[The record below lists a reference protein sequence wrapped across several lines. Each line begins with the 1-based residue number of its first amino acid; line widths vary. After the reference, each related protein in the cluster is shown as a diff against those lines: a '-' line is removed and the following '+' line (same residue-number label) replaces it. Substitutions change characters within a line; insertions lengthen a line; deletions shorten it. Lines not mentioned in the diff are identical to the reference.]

1 MPRGLT
7 RTTALRTV
15 DGGSFPMATSNPTQS
30 AARTLVGFGVVVA
43 MLFGLMALTGTWVP
57 RLGLDL
63 RGGTTITL
71 TARTSDGNSPPRENL
86 ETARTII
93 QQRVDSLGVGE
104 ASVTVQGNDQIEVAA
119 PNVNSDELVALVG
132 ATARLNFRPVIAV
145 QEVTPP
151 TTTPTTTS
159 AGDATPSAGDAT
171 PSAGDAT
178 PSAGVATPSAGDATP
193 TPTSTPQRGPV
204 PALPTEPPAPRTPRP
219 SVPAAESPSLEER
232 LDYQPTE
239 QDVEDFLAF
248 QCGDEFP
255 DVSDQPLIACDP
267 EQTAKYFLGPVVL
280 SGERVTDATAG
291 IPQGQLGW
299 AVSLSFDS
307 QGTQEF
313 SDATA
318 ALAAKQSPQNQF
330 AIVLDRQVISA
341 PSVSERIAGGQAS
354 ISGGSI
360 NETSARSLAATLR
373 YGALPVDLEIS
384 SVDTVSPTLG
394 GNQMTAG
401 IVAGLVGLGLV
412 VAYSVIYYRGLSVVV
427 VGSLLAAAVVTYAAI
442 VLLGSAV
449 GFALN
454 LPGIAGA
461 IVAIGVTADSFVIYF
476 ERIRDEIRE
485 GHSLRHAIQSG
496 WGKARGTIL
505 MADGVQ
511 LLAAVV
517 LYFLAIGS
525 VKGFAFTVGVT
536 TAIDLVLVIFF
547 THPLMTLLGQTK
559 FYGEG
564 RKGSGLDPEH
574 LGVSRESL
582 LGRLASTRRRPR
594 PGSKPSGGTKQA
606 AGTQEAK

>member
-1 MPRGLT
+1 
-7 RTTALRTV
+7 
-15 DGGSFPMATSNPTQS
+15 MATSNPTQS

-43 MLFGLMALTGTWVP
+43 MLLGLMALTGTWVP

-151 TTTPTTTS
+151 TTTPTTPS

-427 VGSLLAAAVVTYAAI
+427 VASLLAAAVVTYAAI

>member
-1 MPRGLT
+1 
-7 RTTALRTV
+7 
-15 DGGSFPMATSNPTQS
+15 MATSNPTQS

-43 MLFGLMALTGTWVP
+43 MLLGLMALTGTWVP

-151 TTTPTTTS
+151 TTTPT
-159 AGDATPSAGDAT
+159 T

>member
-1 MPRGLT
+1 
-7 RTTALRTV
+7 
-15 DGGSFPMATSNPTQS
+15 MATSNPTQS
-30 AARTLVGFGVVVA
+30 ASRTLIGFGVVVA

-71 TARTSDGNSPPRENL
+71 TARTSDGTSPPRENL
-86 ETARTII
+86 EMARTII

-119 PNVNSDELVALVG
+119 PNVSSDELVALVG
-132 ATARLNFRPVIAV
+132 TTARLNFRPVIAA
-145 QEVTPP
+145 QDVTPP
-151 TTTPTTTS
+151 VTTPTPST
-159 AGDATPSAGDAT
+159 GDATPSTGDAT
-171 PSAGDAT
+171 PSTGDAT
-178 PSAGVATPSAGDATP
+178 PSTGETTP

-219 SVPAAESPSLEER
+219 TVPAAEPPSLEER
-232 LDYQPTE
+232 LNYEPTE

-255 DVSDQPLIACDP
+255 DVSDQPLIACN
-267 EQTAKYFLGPVVL
+267 EERTAKYLLGPVVL
-280 SGERVTDATAG
+280 SGERVTDASAG
-291 IPQGQLGW
+291 IPQGQLSW

-330 AIVLDRQVISA
+330 AIVLDRQVVSA

-360 NETSARSLAATLR
+360 NETTARSLAATLR

-401 IVAGLVGLGLV
+401 IVAGIIGLGLV

-427 VGSLLAAAVVTYAAI
+427 VGSLMAAAVVTYGVI

-454 LPGIAGA
+454 LPGIAGV

-496 WGKARGTIL
+496 WRKARGTIM

-536 TAIDLVLVIFF
+536 TAIDLLLVIFF

-582 LGRLASTRRRPR
+582 LGRLAGTRRRTR
-594 PGSKPSGGTKQA
+594 PGPKPTGGTKHA
-606 AGTQEAK
+606 VGTQEAK

>member
-1 MPRGLT
+1 MATTSNTSGAT
-7 RTTALRTV
+7 RTLIGV
-15 DGGSFPMATSNPTQS
+15 
-30 AARTLVGFGVVVA
+30 GVVVA
-43 MLFGLMALTGTWVP
+43 MLFGLMAITGSWLP

-71 TARTSDGNSPPRENL
+71 TARTSDGSSPPRENL

-119 PNVNSDELVALVG
+119 PNVSSDELVELVG
-132 ATARLNFRPVIAV
+132 TTARLAFRPVLAV
-145 QEVTPP
+145 Q
-151 TTTPTTTS
+151 
-159 AGDATPSAGDAT
+159 AATPAGT
-171 PSAGDAT
+171 S
-178 PSAGVATPSAGDATP
+178 TP
-193 TPTSTPQRGPV
+193 TPSPEASPRPNPDDEVGDQATSEPTSPAQRGPV
-204 PALPTEPPAPRTPRP
+204 PALPTEPPAPATPRP
-219 SVPAAESPSLEER
+219 SAPAENPPSLQER

-239 QDVEDFLAF
+239 QDVNDFLAF
-248 QCGDEFP
+248 ACGDEFP
-255 DVSDQPLIACDP
+255 DVSDQPLIACD
-267 EQTAKYFLGPVVL
+267 EQQTAKYLLGPVVV
-280 SGERVTDATAG
+280 SGERVTDASAG

-318 ALAAKQSPQNQF
+318 ALATKQSPQNQF
-330 AIVLDRQVISA
+330 AIVLDHQVISA
-341 PSVSERIAGGQAS
+341 PSVSERIPGGQAS

-360 NETSARSLAATLR
+360 NEETARSLAATLR

-401 IVAGLVGLGLV
+401 IVAGLIGLGLV
-412 VAYSVIYYRGLSVVV
+412 VVYSLVYYRGLTVVV
-427 VGSLLAAAVVTYAAI
+427 VGSLLAAAVVTYAVL

-485 GHSLRHAIQSG
+485 GHSLRHSIQSG
-496 WGKARGTIL
+496 WSKARGTIL

-511 LLAAVV
+511 LLSAVV

-536 TAIDLVLVIFF
+536 TAIDLLLVIFF
-547 THPLMTLLGQTK
+547 THPLMTLLGQTR
-559 FYGEG
+559 FFGEG
-564 RKGSGLDPEH
+564 RKGSGLDPAH

-582 LGRLASTRRRPR
+582 LGRRATTRRRTR
-594 PGSKPSGGTKQA
+594 PDARPADSRQTVGS
-606 AGTQEAK
+606 QEAK

>member
-1 MPRGLT
+1 
-7 RTTALRTV
+7 
-15 DGGSFPMATSNPTQS
+15 MATSNPTQS

-151 TTTPTTTS
+151 TTTPTT
-159 AGDATPSAGDAT
+159 PSAGD
-171 PSAGDAT
+171 
-178 PSAGVATPSAGDATP
+178 ATPSAGDATP

>member
-1 MPRGLT
+1 
-7 RTTALRTV
+7 
-15 DGGSFPMATSNPTQS
+15 MATSNPTQS

-43 MLFGLMALTGTWVP
+43 MLLGLMALTGTWVP

-71 TARTSDGNSPPRENL
+71 TARTSDGSSPPRENL

-119 PNVNSDELVALVG
+119 PNASSDELVALVG

-151 TTTPTTTS
+151 TTTPT
-159 AGDATPSAGDAT
+159 TPSAGDAT

-267 EQTAKYFLGPVVL
+267 EQTAKYVLGPVVL

>member
-1 MPRGLT
+1 MIG
-7 RTTALRTV
+7 
-15 DGGSFPMATSNPTQS
+15 
-30 AARTLVGFGVVVA
+30 VGVAVA
-43 MLFGLMALTGTWVP
+43 MLFGLMAITGSWVP

-71 TARTSDGNSPPRENL
+71 TARTSDGSSPPRENL

-119 PNVNSDELVALVG
+119 PNVSSDELVELVG
-132 ATARLNFRPVIAV
+132 TTARLAFRPVLAV
-145 QEVTPP
+145 Q
-151 TTTPTTTS
+151 
-159 AGDATPSAGDAT
+159 AATPAGT
-171 PSAGDAT
+171 S
-178 PSAGVATPSAGDATP
+178 TP
-193 TPTSTPQRGPV
+193 TPSPEASPRPNPDDEVGDQATSEPTSPAQRGPV
-204 PALPTEPPAPRTPRP
+204 PALPTEPPAPATPRP
-219 SVPAAESPSLEER
+219 SAPAENPPSLQER

-239 QDVEDFLAF
+239 QDVNDFLAF
-248 QCGDEFP
+248 ACGDEFP
-255 DVSDQPLIACDP
+255 DVSDQPLIACD
-267 EQTAKYFLGPVVL
+267 EQQTAKYLLGPVVV
-280 SGERVTDATAG
+280 SGERVTDASAG

-318 ALAAKQSPQNQF
+318 ALATKQSPQNQF
-330 AIVLDRQVISA
+330 AIVLDHQVISA
-341 PSVSERIAGGQAS
+341 PSVSERIPGGQAS

-360 NETSARSLAATLR
+360 NEETARSLAATLR

-394 GNQMTAG
+394 GNQITAG
-401 IVAGLVGLGLV
+401 IVAGLIGLGLV
-412 VAYSVIYYRGLSVVV
+412 VVYSLVYYRGLTVVV
-427 VGSLLAAAVVTYAAI
+427 VGSLLAAAVVTYAVL

-485 GHSLRHAIQSG
+485 GHSLRHSIQSG
-496 WGKARGTIL
+496 WSKARGTIL

-511 LLAAVV
+511 LLSAVV

-536 TAIDLVLVIFF
+536 TAIDLLLVIFF
-547 THPLMTLLGQTK
+547 THPLMTLLGQTR
-559 FYGEG
+559 FFGEG
-564 RKGSGLDPEH
+564 RKGSGLDPAH

-582 LGRLASTRRRPR
+582 LGRRATTRRRTR
-594 PGSKPSGGTKQA
+594 PDARPADSRQTVGS
-606 AGTQEAK
+606 QEAK

>member
-151 TTTPTTTS
+151 TTTPTT
-159 AGDATPSAGDAT
+159 PSAGDAT
-171 PSAGDAT
+171 PSAGGT
-178 PSAGVATPSAGDATP
+178 TPSAGDATP

>member
-1 MPRGLT
+1 MATTSNTSGAT
-7 RTTALRTV
+7 RTLI
-15 DGGSFPMATSNPTQS
+15 G
-30 AARTLVGFGVVVA
+30 VGVAVA
-43 MLFGLMALTGTWVP
+43 MLFGLMAITGSWVP

-71 TARTSDGNSPPRENL
+71 TARTSDGSSPPRENL

-119 PNVNSDELVALVG
+119 PNVSSDELVELVG
-132 ATARLNFRPVIAV
+132 TTARLAFRPVLAV
-145 QEVTPP
+145 Q
-151 TTTPTTTS
+151 
-159 AGDATPSAGDAT
+159 AATPAGT
-171 PSAGDAT
+171 S
-178 PSAGVATPSAGDATP
+178 TP
-193 TPTSTPQRGPV
+193 TPSPEASPRPNPDDEVGDQATSEPTSPAQRGPV
-204 PALPTEPPAPRTPRP
+204 PALPTEPPAPATPRP
-219 SVPAAESPSLEER
+219 SAPAENPPSLQER

-239 QDVEDFLAF
+239 QDVNDFLAF
-248 QCGDEFP
+248 ACGDEFP
-255 DVSDQPLIACDP
+255 DVSDQPLIACD
-267 EQTAKYFLGPVVL
+267 EQQTAKYLLGPVVV
-280 SGERVTDATAG
+280 SGERVTDASAG

-318 ALAAKQSPQNQF
+318 ALATKQSPQNQF
-330 AIVLDRQVISA
+330 AIVLDHQVISA
-341 PSVSERIAGGQAS
+341 PSVSERIPGGQAS

-360 NETSARSLAATLR
+360 NEETARSLAATLR

-394 GNQMTAG
+394 GNQITAG
-401 IVAGLVGLGLV
+401 IVAGLIGLGLV
-412 VAYSVIYYRGLSVVV
+412 VVYSLVYYRGLTVVV
-427 VGSLLAAAVVTYAAI
+427 VGSLLAAAVVTYAVL

-485 GHSLRHAIQSG
+485 GHSLRHSIQSG
-496 WGKARGTIL
+496 WSKARGTIL

-511 LLAAVV
+511 LLSAVV

-536 TAIDLVLVIFF
+536 TAIDLLLVIFF
-547 THPLMTLLGQTK
+547 THPLMTLLGQTR
-559 FYGEG
+559 FFGEG
-564 RKGSGLDPEH
+564 RKGSGLDPAH

-582 LGRLASTRRRPR
+582 LGRRATTRRRTR
-594 PGSKPSGGTKQA
+594 PDARPADSRQTVGS
-606 AGTQEAK
+606 QEAK

>member
-1 MPRGLT
+1 
-7 RTTALRTV
+7 
-15 DGGSFPMATSNPTQS
+15 MATSNPTQS

-43 MLFGLMALTGTWVP
+43 MLLGLMALTGTWVP

-151 TTTPTTTS
+151 TTTPTTPS

>member
-1 MPRGLT
+1 
-7 RTTALRTV
+7 
-15 DGGSFPMATSNPTQS
+15 MATSNPTQS

-43 MLFGLMALTGTWVP
+43 MLLGLMALTGTWVP

-145 QEVTPP
+145 QEGTPP
-151 TTTPTTTS
+151 TTTPPTPS

-412 VAYSVIYYRGLSVVV
+412 VAYSVIYYRGRSVVV

>member
-1 MPRGLT
+1 
-7 RTTALRTV
+7 
-15 DGGSFPMATSNPTQS
+15 MATSNPTQS

-151 TTTPTTTS
+151 TTTPTTPS
-159 AGDATPSAGDAT
+159 AGDATPSAGNAT

-582 LGRLASTRRRPR
+582 LGRLASTRRRTR
-594 PGSKPSGGTKQA
+594 PDSKPSGGTKQA

>member
-1 MPRGLT
+1 
-7 RTTALRTV
+7 
-15 DGGSFPMATSNPTQS
+15 MATSNPTQS

-43 MLFGLMALTGTWVP
+43 MLLGLMALTGTWVP

-71 TARTSDGNSPPRENL
+71 TARTSDGSSPPRENL

-151 TTTPTTTS
+151 TTTPT
-159 AGDATPSAGDAT
+159 TPSAGDAT

>member
-1 MPRGLT
+1 
-7 RTTALRTV
+7 
-15 DGGSFPMATSNPTQS
+15 MATSNPTQS

-43 MLFGLMALTGTWVP
+43 MLLGLMALTGTWVP

-93 QQRVDSLGVGE
+93 QQRGDSLGVGE

-151 TTTPTTTS
+151 TTTPPTPT
-159 AGDATPSAGDAT
+159 AGDAPPAAGD
-171 PSAGDAT
+171 
-178 PSAGVATPSAGDATP
+178 ATPSAGDATP

>member
-1 MPRGLT
+1 
-7 RTTALRTV
+7 
-15 DGGSFPMATSNPTQS
+15 MATSNPTQS

-151 TTTPTTTS
+151 TTTPT
-159 AGDATPSAGDAT
+159 T

>member
-1 MPRGLT
+1 
-7 RTTALRTV
+7 
-15 DGGSFPMATSNPTQS
+15 MATSNPTQS

-71 TARTSDGNSPPRENL
+71 TARTSDGSSPPRENL

-151 TTTPTTTS
+151 TTTPT
-159 AGDATPSAGDAT
+159 TPSAGDAT

>member
-1 MPRGLT
+1 
-7 RTTALRTV
+7 
-15 DGGSFPMATSNPTQS
+15 MATSNPTQS

-71 TARTSDGNSPPRENL
+71 TARTSDGSSPPRENL

-119 PNVNSDELVALVG
+119 PNVSSDELVALVG

-151 TTTPTTTS
+151 TTTPT
-159 AGDATPSAGDAT
+159 TPSAGDAT

>member
-1 MPRGLT
+1 
-7 RTTALRTV
+7 
-15 DGGSFPMATSNPTQS
+15 MATSNPTQS

-151 TTTPTTTS
+151 TTTPTTPS
-159 AGDATPSAGDAT
+159 AGDATPSAGNAT

>member
-1 MPRGLT
+1 
-7 RTTALRTV
+7 
-15 DGGSFPMATSNPTQS
+15 MATSNPTQS

-43 MLFGLMALTGTWVP
+43 MLLGLMALTGTWVP

-151 TTTPTTTS
+151 TTTPTTPS

-582 LGRLASTRRRPR
+582 IGRLASTRRRTR
-594 PGSKPSGGTKQA
+594 PDSKPSGGTKQA

>member
-1 MPRGLT
+1 
-7 RTTALRTV
+7 
-15 DGGSFPMATSNPTQS
+15 MATSNPTQS

-43 MLFGLMALTGTWVP
+43 MLLGLMALTGTWVP

-151 TTTPTTTS
+151 TTTPTTPS
-159 AGDATPSAGDAT
+159 AGDATPSAGNAT

>member
-1 MPRGLT
+1 
-7 RTTALRTV
+7 
-15 DGGSFPMATSNPTQS
+15 MATSNPTQS

-43 MLFGLMALTGTWVP
+43 MLLGLMALTGTWVP

-151 TTTPTTTS
+151 TTTPT
-159 AGDATPSAGDAT
+159 TPSAGDAT

>member
-1 MPRGLT
+1 
-7 RTTALRTV
+7 
-15 DGGSFPMATSNPTQS
+15 MATSNPTQS
-30 AARTLVGFGVVVA
+30 ASRTLIGFGVVVA

-71 TARTSDGNSPPRENL
+71 TARTSDGTSPPRENL
-86 ETARTII
+86 EMARTII

-119 PNVNSDELVALVG
+119 PNVSSDELVALVG
-132 ATARLNFRPVIAV
+132 TTARLNFRPVIAV
-145 QEVTPP
+145 QDVTPP
-151 TTTPTTTS
+151 VTTPTPST
-159 AGDATPSAGDAT
+159 GDATPSTGE
-171 PSAGDAT
+171 
-178 PSAGVATPSAGDATP
+178 ATP

-204 PALPTEPPAPRTPRP
+204 PALPTEPPPPRTPRP
-219 SVPAAESPSLEER
+219 TVPAAEPPSLEER
-232 LDYQPTE
+232 LNYEPTE

-248 QCGDEFP
+248 QCADEFP
-255 DVSDQPLIACDP
+255 DVSDQPLIACNE
-267 EQTAKYFLGPVVL
+267 EQTAKYLLGPVVL
-280 SGERVTDATAG
+280 SGERVTDASAG
-291 IPQGQLGW
+291 IPQGQLSW

-330 AIVLDRQVISA
+330 AIVLDRQVVSA

-360 NETSARSLAATLR
+360 NETTARSLAATLR

-401 IVAGLVGLGLV
+401 IVAGIIGLGLV

-427 VGSLLAAAVVTYAAI
+427 VGSLMAAALVTYGVI

-454 LPGIAGA
+454 LPGIAGV

-496 WGKARGTIL
+496 WRKARGTIM

-536 TAIDLVLVIFF
+536 TAIDLLLVIFF

-582 LGRLASTRRRPR
+582 LGRLAGTRRRTR
-594 PGSKPSGGTKQA
+594 PGPKPAGGTKHA
-606 AGTQEAK
+606 VGTQEAK